1 MKATGVSFIGK
12 IKKATVVYYAKNIL
26 RQAVPA
32 VLYQKSLQ
40 KRLNEI
46 DKYNAGAVWD
56 RVNYYNKL
64 SSLTPVEGNEVIC
77 LKDMQMFKSPKSYNF
92 DTYEYTRYF
101 DKSLKANFLF
111 GDVTHVAALPSIQKS
126 RPVAGNNANA
136 ILLNLDKRRHF
147 VFVKDSL
154 PFAAKKDLL
163 IGRGVMT
170 QPHRTRFME
179 MYFGH
184 AFCNLGQVNKMGG
197 NAEWLKPKIGIA
209 EHLGYKFILSLEGND
224 VATNLKWI
232 MSSNSV
238 AVMPVP
244 KYETWFMEGRL
255 IPGYH
260 YIAIKDDYTDLEE
273 KLKYYLRH
281 PGEAEIIA
289 RNANQYVKQFA
300 DKKQER
306 LIALLVL
313 QKYFKYTGQLSDNSL
328 N

>member
-1 MKATGVSFIGK
+1 MKANGLSFIGK
-12 IKKATVVYYAKNIL
+12 LKKATVFYYAKNIL

-32 VLYQKSLQ
+32 VLYEKSLRE
-40 KRLNEI
+40 RLQEI
-46 DKYNAGAVWD
+46 DKYDAAAVLD
-56 RVNYYNKL
+56 RVDYYNKL
-64 SSLTPVEGNEVIC
+64 SSFTPVEGNETIC
-77 LKDMQMFKSPKSYNF
+77 IKDMQMFKSPKAYNF

-101 DKSLKANFLF
+101 DKTLRANFLF
-111 GDVTHVAALPSIQKS
+111 GDVTHVAATPSIQKS
-126 RPVAGNNANA
+126 RPVGGNNANA

-147 VFVKDSL
+147 VFVKDALS
-154 PFAAKKDLL
+154 FAEKKDLL

-184 AFCNLGQVNKMGG
+184 PLCNLGQVNKTGG
-197 NAEWLKPKIGIA
+197 NMEWFMPKISIA
-209 EHLGYKFILSLEGND
+209 EHLNYKFILSLEGND

-238 AVMPVP
+238 AVMPTP

-273 KLKYYLRH
+273 KLKYYLNR
-281 PGEAEIIA
+281 PAEAEKIIG
-289 RNANQYVKQFA
+289 NANQYVKQFLN
-300 DKKQER
+300 KKRER

-313 QKYFKYTGQLSDNSL
+313 QKYFKYTGQLSDNA
-328 N
+328 